1 MPSARIELAILSL
14 HTEVILVIR
23 FTTKPR
29 GPEIG
34 IPTLLDWLVEDLATH
49 SYYIP
54 IARTLPALWHDDV
67 VFEGVRR
74 LDTNLA
80 EHCSTI

>member
-34 IPTLLDWLVEDLATH
+34 IPTLLDWLIETLLRFDI
-49 SYYIP
+49 YIV
-54 IARTLPALWHDDV
+54 IVLNLRWLLQSHGWSAAEMICRPAKV
-67 VFEGVRR
+67 
-74 LDTNLA
+74 
-80 EHCSTI
+80 